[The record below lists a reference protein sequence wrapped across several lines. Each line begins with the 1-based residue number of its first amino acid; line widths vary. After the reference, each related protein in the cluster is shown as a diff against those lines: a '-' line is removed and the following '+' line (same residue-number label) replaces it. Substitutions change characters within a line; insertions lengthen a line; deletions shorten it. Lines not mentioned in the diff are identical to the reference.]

1 MVSTSKAIIVSQEK
15 GVNQGDVFKDVKYS
29 FIDSEDNESI
39 DIIEYTFP
47 YAIVVSQSCD
57 VAFMDGFESGAH
69 SAPVKYMPS
78 ILMCPIYSKD
88 LIAHGEHLKEI
99 FEDINRTLIN
109 GAPYYNKDDSRT
121 TEKDQHVRFHALK
134 VNVNDKT
141 IIDNMV
147 IDFKHI
153 FSVPMK
159 YLRNNRDNRICSIED
174 IYIDQ
179 IVNKMAAY
187 LSRIGLPDPKI
198 NKNDEKQ

>member
-1 MVSTSKAIIVSQEK
+1 MVSTSKAKIVPQDE
-15 GVNQGDVFKDVKYS
+15 GVNQGDIFKDVKYS
-29 FIDSEDNESI
+29 FIDSEDNDSI
-39 DIIEYTFP
+39 DVIEYTFP
-47 YAIVVSQSCD
+47 YAVVVSQSCD
-57 VAFMDGFESGAH
+57 VAFMDEFESGEN
-69 SAPVKYMPS
+69 SLPVKYMPS
-78 ILMCPIYSKD
+78 ILLCPIYSKE

-99 FEDINRTLIN
+99 YEDINRTLIA
-109 GAPYYNKDDSRT
+109 GSPYYNKDDIKT

-134 VNVNDKT
+134 VVANNRT
-141 IIDNMV
+141 LLDNMV

-159 YLRNNRDNRICSIED
+159 YLRNNRDKRMCSIED

-198 NKNDEKQ
+198 ITNAKK